1 MEQTKLFD
9 RKKAKGADERE
20 RLVLYAL
27 GEFQA
32 RGLALVGREL
42 PLDRLRG
49 ALRRASEDLNVEELE
64 DEAACAAFESLGAQ
78 VGRVPS
84 FVAKHPYRVTVW
96 AELAERARKFYEEQA
111 TAAGGEAAGAGD
123 EATDGKKGRRDD

>member
-1 MEQTKLFD
+1 MEQPKLFD
-9 RKKAKGADERE
+9 NKRAGDASERE

-49 ALRRASEDLNVEELE
+49 ALRRASEVLEVEEL
-64 DEAACAAFESLGAQ
+64 DDVPVAAAFESLGAR
-78 VGRVPS
+78 VGRVPA
-84 FVAKHPYRVTVW
+84 FVAKHPFRITVGE
-96 AELAERARKFYEEQA
+96 ELAARARTFYEEQA
-111 TAAGGEAAGAGD
+111 KTSRGD
-123 EATDGKKGRRDD
+123 ANSAKE